1 MLRNLLDE
9 VMRRRLWPILALAVI
24 AAVAAPLL
32 FLTSAPP
39 DAPVASA
46 PVPAVA
52 PAGELPARA
61 QQLLATTGAGTKNST
76 PKAKGRRSDPFQPP
90 SSARAASEASDDSAA
105 KQTAGG
111 GGDSTKPVP
120 VVITNADGT
129 APPTA
134 TATAP
139 GSSSGAAPIG
149 DDTTTTTVAKRTTSV
164 DIRFGE
170 RYPGKLHR
178 GIARTQTFVAGGRVV
193 AIFVKYSPKRDKA
206 VFAIAPSTLVTGDIE
221 CRRKQDLCRYVDI
234 PAGRSVRLTTLG
246 SDGSLVTRRLA
257 VERIG
262 RTPSAGTTAAAAS
275 SAPADGSCL
284 LGRLLTMSTRDAPLA
299 ADACKS

>member
-9 VMRRRLWPILALAVI
+9 VMRRRLWPILALAAL

-39 DAPVASA
+39 DAPLAA
-46 PVPAVA
+46 A
-52 PAGELPARA
+52 PAPAAAPAATLPARA
-61 QQLLATTGAGTKNST
+61 QQLLATTGAD
-76 PKAKGRRSDPFQPP
+76 PKIATSKTRGRRSDPFRPP
-90 SSARAASEASDDSAA
+90 SSARSASEASDNPAA
-105 KQTAGG
+105 KQTAAA
-111 GGDSTKPVP
+111 GGDATKPVP

-129 APPTA
+129 TPSSA
-134 TATAP
+134 TARTP
-139 GSSSGAAPIG
+139 GSSSAAAPIG
-149 DDTTTTTVAKRTTSV
+149 DDTTTTTVARRTTPV

-178 GIARTQTFVAGGRVV
+178 AIARTQTFVAGGRVI

-234 PAGRSVRLTTLG
+234 PAGKSVRLTTLA

-262 RTPSAGTTAAAAS
+262 RSPSGGATAAAAS
-275 SAPADGSCL
+275 SAPANGACL
-284 LGRLLTMSTRDAPLA
+284 LGRLLTMGAHVAPLA
-299 ADACKS
+299 ADACKR